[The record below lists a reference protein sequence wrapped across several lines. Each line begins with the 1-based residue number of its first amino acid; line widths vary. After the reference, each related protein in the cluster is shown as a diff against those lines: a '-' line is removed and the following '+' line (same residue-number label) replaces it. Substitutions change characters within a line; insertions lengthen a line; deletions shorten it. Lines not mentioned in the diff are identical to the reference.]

1 MDYYEKSILLHKK
14 YKGKLSVKSKVPIR
28 NREDLSLA
36 YTPGVGA
43 VSSLLAK
50 DPSLA
55 SIYTLKSNTV
65 AVISDGS
72 AVLGLGNIGP
82 YGAIPVMEGK
92 AVLFKKLANID
103 AFPICLNTQDVEQ
116 VVSTIRNIAPVFAA
130 INLEDFKAPECFEIE
145 TRLQDLGI
153 PVMHDDQH
161 GTAIVV
167 LAALINALKVV
178 NKDSGAKIV
187 INGSGAAG
195 IAISNM
201 LLNYGYTNI
210 IICDSKGSIYL
221 GRDDLNSYK
230 SELSKRTNLQM
241 QKGTLTDVIKGADV
255 FIGVSVKDA
264 LNTDNIKSMA
274 KDPIIFALANPSPEI
289 MPEDAFK
296 GGAKIYASGRS
307 DFDNQI
313 NNVLAYPGVF
323 RGLIDSKAKSVTNSM
338 KVESAIA
345 LANLVKNPDPKNI
358 LPNVFDKRVVKA
370 VSKAVKSK

>member
-264 LNTDNIKSMA
+264 LNTDNVKSMA
-274 KDPIIFALANPSPEI
+274 KDSIIFALANPSPEI